1 MKTKF
6 LVCISFIIAYLIGSI
21 SSAIIAG
28 RFIFHVDIK
37 KVGSGNAGTTNAIR
51 AFGKKAGIMVFIFD
65 CLKGFIGTY
74 LGYLIAGG
82 LGSYA
87 GALGAI
93 IGHSFPVYFGFKGGK
108 GIATAVGI
116 LLYLDTK
123 MILLLLGIF
132 AIIVILTKYVSLGS
146 IVTVILA
153 PIYTYIYHFDEKPIY
168 FYTILALSSLILFNH
183 RSNIIRLI
191 KGKERKIGGN
201 KWQK

>member
-1 MKTKF
+1 MKVKF
-6 LVCISFIIAYLIGSI
+6 LICLSFLIAYLIGSI

-28 RFIFHVDIK
+28 KLIFNVDIK

-65 CLKGFIGTY
+65 CLKGFISVY
-74 LGYLIAGG
+74 LGHLIGG
-82 LGSYA
+82 VFGSYA

-93 IGHSFPVYFGFKGGK
+93 VGHSFPIYFGFKGGK

-123 MILLLLGIF
+123 MILLLLGLF

-153 PIYTYIYHFDEKPIY
+153 PIYTYIYHFDQKPIY
-168 FYTILALSSLILFNH
+168 FYTILVLSSLILFNH

-191 KGKERKIGGN
+191 RGEENKIGGN